1 MAFRAGIVAVAGK
14 PNVGKSTLVNKIV
27 GEKVSVVSGKP
38 QTTRKP
44 AEGIANFPHAQIIL
58 RDTAGIHAPKTKLG
72 RAMVDLAMQAIHSA
86 DLILWVVDVSHPAD
100 SEDKRL
106 AKTVFD
112 AVNDDPNR
120 VVVALNKMDHLRP
133 ENVELHYGEYA
144 ALAKGAKMMY
154 TNALTGENVNK
165 LCEIL
170 IQSLPEGEPF
180 FDDPSVYTSEPVR
193 GIVSELIRE
202 QVLKHTRDEIP
213 HAVAV
218 RIEEW
223 REPDAEHSLTL
234 IRATLVVERE
244 SQRPILIGHNGE
256 MIKQIGSAARR
267 EIEALI
273 GAQVFLDLHVKVA
286 RDWRNS
292 PIRLREL
299 GLI

>member
-120 VVVALNKMDHLRP
+120 
-133 ENVELHYGEYA
+133 
-144 ALAKGAKMMY
+144 
-154 TNALTGENVNK
+154 
-165 LCEIL
+165 
-170 IQSLPEGEPF
+170 
-180 FDDPSVYTSEPVR
+180 
-193 GIVSELIRE
+193 
-202 QVLKHTRDEIP
+202 
-213 HAVAV
+213 
-218 RIEEW
+218 
-223 REPDAEHSLTL
+223 
-234 IRATLVVERE
+234 
-244 SQRPILIGHNGE
+244 
-256 MIKQIGSAARR
+256 
-267 EIEALI
+267 
-273 GAQVFLDLHVKVA
+273 
-286 RDWRNS
+286 
-292 PIRLREL
+292 
-299 GLI
+299 